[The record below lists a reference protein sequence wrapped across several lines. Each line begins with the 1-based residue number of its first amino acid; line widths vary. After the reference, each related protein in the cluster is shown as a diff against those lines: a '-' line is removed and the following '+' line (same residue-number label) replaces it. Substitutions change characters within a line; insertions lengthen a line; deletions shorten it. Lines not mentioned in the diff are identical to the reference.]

1 MIGPYLELLI
11 IAIIIGGIVFLVW
24 RGGAANPVG
33 TGKLLHDVSSMRQEH
48 IAHGRRLKKL
58 EQAAASAEDVELL
71 RAAFERQQGRVE
83 AIEREVAEVAQ
94 IARSTADSVRAID
107 SRQDVMAT
115 DLAAAR
121 ADISNSAQ
129 QIGLIYQ
136 VIVPKGMQ
144 G

>member
-1 MIGPYLELLI
+1 MIGPYLQLLI
-11 IAIIIGGIVFLVW
+11 IAIILGGIGFIVW

-33 TGKLLHDVSSMRQEH
+33 TGTLLRDFSSIKQEH
-48 IAHGRRLKKL
+48 ETHGERLKKL
-58 EQAAASAEDVELL
+58 EQAAASTEEVELL
-71 RAAFERQQGRVE
+71 REAFEKQRGRVE

-107 SRQDVMAT
+107 TRQDVMAT